1 MALSG
6 DQVQNKL
13 CKNQPHHQRGGKMI
27 YKDFDDFLMN
37 VFTEETNL
45 LDDDIPDGFEDWI
58 VEQDVE
64 SIMRL
69 AELYGKQKFI
79 EGKKSIYSKR
89 RKYEGS

>member
-1 MALSG
+1 
-6 DQVQNKL
+6 
-13 CKNQPHHQRGGKMI
+13 MI

-69 AELYGKQKFI
+69 AELYGKQRFI